1 VRGRGH
7 HPWTS
12 GSTSPVRLTLA
23 APLPSEWPPNTK
35 AHRSPQSR
43 EPSIQPKGY
52 NSKSEDR
59 PTFPSAFL
67 IPLNKTDAGL
77 SCEGIENPQIPKNLV
92 NSHPHAAL
100 SGPKRFPFS
109 NFTYYFTLS
118 SECFSPFPY
127 GHCSLSS
134 SRQYCALDGAYHP
147 FRNAIPN
154 IPTR

>member
-1 VRGRGH
+1 MRGRGH
-7 HPWTS
+7 HLWTS
-12 GSTSPVRLTLA
+12 RSTSPVRLTLA
-23 APLPSEWPPNTK
+23 ANLPKRWPPNTK
-35 AHRSPQSR
+35 AHRSPQSPR
-43 EPSIQPKGY
+43 PSIQLKGY
-52 NSKSEDR
+52 NSKPGGR

-67 IPLNKTDAGL
+67 IPETETDAGL
-77 SCEGIENPQIPKNLV
+77 SCEGIENPQAPKSLV

-118 SECFSPFPY
+118 SECFSSFPH
-127 GHCSLSS
+127 GTCSLSV
-134 SRQYCALDGAYHP
+134 SRQYLALDGAYHP